1 MSNVAY
7 GTGSW
12 DEASPVTST
21 ESSSTAV
28 QPTETGQPI
37 ETGATVLRDGTRYV
51 LIEVRDGYQIWD
63 RQDYFSSTPQG
74 CPCDYFQLTE
84 VGEFAAWS
92 AFYTLEPATRS
103 ADASRWDSDGP
114 RDAIALAVFCTSC
127 GVELTGEGR
136 FCSSCGAA
144 VVITVIGH

>member
-7 GTGSW
+7 GTGAW
-12 DEASPVTST
+12 DEAFPDAA
-21 ESSSTAV
+21 EYPSSAAV
-28 QPTETGQPI
+28 GPT
-37 ETGATVLRDGTRYV
+37 ETGATVLRQGHRFV

-92 AFYTLEPATRS
+92 AFYALEPAIRT
-103 ADASRWDSDGP
+103 ADASQWDGDGP

-136 FCSSCGAA
+136 FCSSCGVA
-144 VVITVIGH
+144 VVITVIGQ

>member
-1 MSNVAY
+1 MSNLTY
-7 GTGSW
+7 GPGSW
-12 DEASPVTST
+12 DESI
-21 ESSSTAV
+21 
-28 QPTETGQPI
+28 PTPSAANHPPAEGPGTVVKP
-37 ETGATVLRDGTRYV
+37 TVLRQGTNYV

-63 RQDYFSSTPQG
+63 RRDYFSSTPQG

-92 AFYTLEPATRS
+92 AFYQLEPVARTE
-103 ADASRWDSDGP
+103 DGSVWE
-114 RDAIALAVFCTSC
+114 RHKAVKDEIALSAYCTQC

-144 VVITVIGH
+144 VVVTVIG